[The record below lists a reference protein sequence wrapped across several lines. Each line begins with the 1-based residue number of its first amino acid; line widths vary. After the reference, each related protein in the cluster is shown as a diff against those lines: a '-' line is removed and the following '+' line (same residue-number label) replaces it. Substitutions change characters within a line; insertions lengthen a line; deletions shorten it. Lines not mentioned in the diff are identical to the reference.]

1 MHDTYILSCTIYI
14 YKCWV
19 YTYILYLQGVVVGGY
34 AQGSFGSNGGEWE
47 GGGGH
52 TIPMG
57 KWVKVREREREREIS
72 FRESQKL
79 GVIDRDWNVYNNI
92 YGYTV

>member
-1 MHDTYILSCTIYI
+1 MIRISFHVQYIYI
-14 YKCWV
+14 SV
-19 YTYILYLQGVVVGGY
+19 GYTRIYCTCRVLWWGVTRRGRLGQTVGG
-34 AQGSFGSNGGEWE
+34 

-57 KWVKVREREREREIS
+57 KWVKVSEREREIS